1 MLDFTSS
8 LYLGFRHSTGSLRP
22 WSQVTTGAPAAL
34 VESPVAV
41 AVADRLARLQGL
53 EQATL
58 AKSTLHLF
66 WDLFAALAA
75 DPIAIYLDAGVYPT
89 ARWGVER
96 VAARG
101 VPVRRFPHND
111 AAALE
116 RLLRQWDDRRQAVVV
131 TDGVCSCCGCAA
143 PLAAYLA
150 AVHRV
155 GGLLVIDD
163 TQALG
168 LLGRQP
174 DRETP
179 YGRGGGGSL
188 CWSNL
193 TGPDLLVV
201 SSLAKGFGAP
211 LAALSGSRALVE
223 RFRARSKTRIHC
235 SPPSAADLHAAER
248 ALNVNARL
256 GDGRRL
262 QLAQRVR
269 HFRRQLAVAGL
280 GASGG
285 LFPVQTLE
293 LAPQLDVRQMY
304 QQLVDAGLQTVLRQS
319 RANAARLT
327 FIITARHQPA
337 EIEQAVRLLAAKIAK
352 SATATKDT
360 QSHLIDSTQK
370 GM

>member
-8 LYLGFRHSTGSLRP
+8 LYLGFRHSTESLRP
-22 WSQVTTGAPAAL
+22 WAQLTTGSPAAL
-34 VESPVAV
+34 VEPPVAV
-41 AVADRLARLQGL
+41 AVAERLARLQGL

-75 DPIAIYLDAGVYPT
+75 EPIVIYLDAGVYPT
-89 ARWGVER
+89 AHWGVER

-101 VPVRRFPHND
+101 VPVHRFAHKD
-111 AAALE
+111 AIALD
-116 RLLRQWDDRRQAVVV
+116 RLLRQRDDHRQAVVV
-131 TDGVCSCCGCAA
+131 TDGVCSCCGCTA

-150 AVHRV
+150 AVRRV
-155 GGLLVIDD
+155 GGLLVVDD

-174 DRETP
+174 DRQAP
-179 YGRGGGGSL
+179 YGREGGGSL
-188 CWSNL
+188 RWNNL

-201 SSLAKGFGAP
+201 SSLAKGFGVP
-211 LAALSGSRALVE
+211 LATLSGSHTLVE
-223 RFRARSKTRIHC
+223 RFLARSKTRIHC

-256 GDGRRL
+256 GDGLRS

-269 HFRRQLAVAGL
+269 YFRRLLRDAGL
-280 GASGG
+280 RASGG

-293 LAPQLDVRQMY
+293 LAPQLDVRQVH
-304 QQLVDAGLQTVLRQS
+304 QQLADAGLQTVLRQS
-319 RANAARLT
+319 KANALRLT
-327 FIITARHQPA
+327 LILTARHRPA
-337 EIEQAVRLLAAKIAK
+337 EIEQAVRLLAN
-352 SATATKDT
+352 
-360 QSHLIDSTQK
+360 QIDRSVTTPNDSSYSDLTFSEVPR
-370 GM
+370 